1 MALPHCFSPAYSRLE
16 GIIHACQ
23 GTNCRGDSTPRP
35 GALRYRLKALL
46 EPDHNDEFVV
56 INVENGD
63 YFLDTS
69 DLEALRA
76 ARTEYPARVLFLARV
91 GAETAYRIGYR
102 GRACHW

>member
-1 MALPHCFSPAYSRLE
+1 MPVKERTAEEIARLGQE
-16 GIIHACQ
+16 LYD
-23 GTNCRGDSTPRP
+23 T
-35 GALRYRLKALL
+35 RLKALL
-46 EPDHNDEFVV
+46 EPEHNDEFVV

-102 GRACHW
+102 GQACHW